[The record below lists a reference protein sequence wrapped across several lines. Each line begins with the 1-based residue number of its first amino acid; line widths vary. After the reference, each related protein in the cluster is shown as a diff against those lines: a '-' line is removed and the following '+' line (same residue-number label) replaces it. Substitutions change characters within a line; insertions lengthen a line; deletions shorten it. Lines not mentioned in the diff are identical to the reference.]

1 MSEVT
6 ISLRVDKEI
15 HQEMKDHNHINWSA
29 VLRNSIANTLENL
42 DKINTVRAEAA
53 GKTIDTLRSAKLFT
67 KGKKS
72 VEVIREWRE
81 KRRFKSTA

>member
-15 HQEMKDHNHINWSA
+15 HQEMKHHDHINWSA

-42 DKINTVRAEAA
+42 DKIDVHRAEAA
-53 GKTIDTLRSAKLFT
+53 AKTIDALRAEKCFT

-81 KRRFKSTA
+81 KRR

>member
-15 HQEMKDHNHINWSA
+15 HQEMKHHDHINWSA
-29 VLRNSIANTLENL
+29 LLRNSIANTLENL
-42 DKINTVRAEAA
+42 DKIDIHRAEAA
-53 GKTIDTLRSAKLFT
+53 SKTIDALRSAKLFT

-81 KRRFKSTA
+81 KRK

>member
-6 ISLRVDKEI
+6 ISLRVDKTL
-15 HQEMKDHNHINWSA
+15 HAEMKMHDEINWSA
-29 VLRNSIANTLENL
+29 VLRNSISHTLESL
-42 DKINTVRAEAA
+42 EKIDTSRAEAA
-53 GKTIDTLRSAKLFT
+53 SKFIDAFRTANTFR

-81 KRRFKSTA
+81 KRR